1 MKNTILII
9 ILLGVCLFLFKKTNE
24 GFDSITKNELVNNM
38 DETKNKMKRDYKVF
52 NDETAIM
59 ATDQY
64 NKFMI
69 LSIVTIL
76 ILIGTIVYAKI

>member
-9 ILLGVCLFLFKKTNE
+9 ILLGVCLVLFKKTNE
-24 GFDSITKNELVNNM
+24 GFDSITKNELVTNM
-38 DETKNKMKRDYKVF
+38 VETKNKMKRDYKVF
-52 NDETAIM
+52 NDETATM

-64 NKFMI
+64 NKFML

-76 ILIGTIVYAKI
+76 VLIGTIVYAKI

>member
-1 MKNTILII
+1 MKNTVLII

-69 LSIVTIL
+69 LSIITIL
-76 ILIGTIVYAKI
+76 VLIGTIVYAKI

>member
-76 ILIGTIVYAKI
+76 ILIGTIVYAKV